1 MVSDIILCAV
11 IMIQAVSYHIEIG
24 KLLDRIMSRNL
35 NEYKARDEPPVK
47 HESAHDR
54 VLKKWRDRE

>member
-1 MVSDIILCAV
+1 MVLNIILCAV
-11 IMIQAVSYHIEIG
+11 IVIQAVSHHIERG

>member
-1 MVSDIILCAV
+1 MVAEIILGAV
-11 IMIQAVSYHIEIG
+11 IVIQAISYHIERG

-35 NEYKARDEPPVK
+35 NEYKARDEPPVH
-47 HESAHDR
+47 HESAHDK

>member
-1 MVSDIILCAV
+1 MVTHIILCAV
-11 IMIQAVSYHIEIG
+11 IVIQAISHHIERG

-35 NEYKARDEPPVK
+35 NEYKARDEPPVH

-54 VLKKWRDRE
+54 VMKKWRDRE